1 MRKIEKDFNAVPT
14 ELRTCYKKH
23 WSNLLSEK
31 SDHKFKSDCYNKTIN
46 NRLRK
51 LYHDKCGYCESY
63 IRHVSYVTVEHFR
76 PKKGGYYWLGYEWS
90 NLFLCCPNCNLAK
103 LKKFPVVGKQI
114 TDSSISG
121 LSEPKSEF
129 CKADESVFL
138 DEKAIFLHPEI
149 DNPANFFEFN
159 RAGEIIPKKKIL
171 DSDKRRATETAKEIK
186 LNRDELAIEKRKK
199 LIDEYLTDFEN
210 EIKYYIAYKGSTI
223 DKPCMRMSFWNTFSK
238 LATKAVDEKEEY
250 TLLRK
255 ELFTRFHYF
264 FIEPIKVKF
273 GKDLGKLLAFAFQQY
288 NKEEIA

>member
-1 MRKIEKDFNAVPT
+1 
-14 ELRTCYKKH
+14 
-23 WSNLLSEK
+23 
-31 SDHKFKSDCYNKTIN
+31 
-46 NRLRK
+46 
-51 LYHDKCGYCESY
+51 
-63 IRHVSYVTVEHFR
+63 
-76 PKKGGYYWLGYEWS
+76 
-90 NLFLCCPNCNLAK
+90 
-103 LKKFPVVGKQI
+103 
-114 TDSSISG
+114 
-121 LSEPKSEF
+121 
-129 CKADESVFL
+129 
-138 DEKAIFLHPEI
+138 FLHPEI